1 MKFSE
6 FVILERPGEAVD
18 PLGFRRPGG
27 ILQDTLFPQFTVLTT
42 HPGYLSALCGLVHC
56 LPTTSAIDKRPFPL
70 RFRELEILWGMA
82 NVEAGASVININR
95 YQALRAEEL
104 RLPEISR
111 RHTLFQRVAYGTLGH
126 YGSAAVHWGLLDADR
141 RSLTPIGLELASAF
155 LARRRSRSL
164 SDALGAWREGAA
176 FTPGEL
182 ADLGKTFGI
191 SAAPGLQE
199 RKVWKGI
206 VDAWCA
212 RHPKL
217 TQLWRSPVDESRL
230 ESALQSAGAYQALL
244 NLLPSM
250 FPALRAELLAIRRFE
265 RLAAAARFLFER
277 RVAVLEF
284 SERFADVLPPDAD
297 SFAAS
302 TVVLAKQYVAAP
314 GFQDSRRLFVAMSSS
329 APDFRSLSRCVIEHH
344 MQHQQA
350 KGTSPY
356 VDHGRLLV
364 ARRVDAEAVGDALT
378 DYCDGDGPEQ
388 RLDALQLR
396 FRRQW
401 HFDKCAAL
409 CTWSKSDALVAA

>member
-1 MKFSE
+1 MRFSE

-27 ILQDTLFPQFTVLTT
+27 VLQDTLFPQFTVLTT
-42 HPGYLSALCGLVHC
+42 HPGYLSALCALVHC
-56 LPTTSAIDKRPFPL
+56 LPTTSAVDKRSFPL
-70 RFRELEILWGMA
+70 RFRELEVLWGMA

-95 YQALRAEEL
+95 YQALRAENL

-141 RSLTPIGLELASAF
+141 RSLTPIGLELARAF
-155 LARRRSRSL
+155 LARRRSKSL
-164 SDALGAWREGAA
+164 SDALDAWRDGSG

-182 ADLGKTFGI
+182 ADLGKTFGV

-199 RKVWKGI
+199 RRVWQGI
-206 VDAWCA
+206 VDTWCA

-217 TQLWRSPVDESRL
+217 TQLWQSPIDESRL

-244 NLLPSM
+244 DSLPAG
-250 FPALRAELLAIRRFE
+250 FPALRVELLAIRRFE

-284 SERFADVLPPDAD
+284 SERFADVLPRDAD

-314 GFQDSRRLFVAMSSS
+314 GFQDSRRLFVAMSS
-329 APDFRSLSRCVIEHH
+329 AEPKFRSLSRCVIDHH

-350 KGTSPY
+350 KGTSAY
-356 VDHGRLLV
+356 IDHDRLLV
-364 ARRVDAEAVGDALT
+364 ARRVDPRAVDDALT
-378 DYCDGDGPEQ
+378 DYRDADEVER

-409 CTWSKSDALVAA
+409 CRWSKSDAEVVA